1 MAKVPLPL
9 SKPDELPRPVGVM
22 PNWAYGKTQFNDL
35 DVYKKI
41 EPMLKADPVAMLGWQ
56 SYTTGNL
63 EVRQIKEDVTSRRGA
78 VQTARNQQ
86 RSVKWRQ
93 GKYPKQ
99 QHRGR
104 DVMNKAMLEHE
115 ELGSIIPRN
124 FKSSQ
129 YVDKMFYTSR
139 ANKAVSQ
146 DKISLIH
153 ELRHAGLEFLTKRTG
168 EERQI
173 KDFSVRAFNKYDTE
187 GKSWNRGRT
196 FEDEEGVFVI
206 LDRAMLKN
214 FFPDAEH
221 DISKARR
228 KALEIYDERK
238 SARKEIDK
246 RVAKLNALATQELNA
261 IKNTS
266 VSERLKQKSLKG
278 DDKST
283 IQKVMEWIFSE
294 KQPSN
299 LDTQMKALKVG

>member
-9 SKPDELPRPVGVM
+9 SKPDELPRPIGVM

-63 EVRQIKEDVTSRRGA
+63 EVRQIKEDTTTRGGA

-129 YVDKMFYTSR
+129 YVDKMFYASP
-139 ANKAVSQ
+139 
-146 DKISLIH
+146 DDEILHLIH

-168 EERQI
+168 EERRI
-173 KDFSVRAFNKYDTE
+173 TDFSMRAFNKYDTE

-196 FEDEEGVFVI
+196 FEDEEGVFTI